1 MKMAVSHA
9 IGRRSLA
16 CLAALML
23 VGCMADRGWAQE
35 DPVAEPAAKPAAEPA
50 VKPAAEPAAKPAA
63 KQRAKP
69 RGRLPNF
76 YRTVVTEEQREAIY
90 EIQADSATEIK
101 ALQAQID
108 ALVADRDAKVQAL
121 LSPEQLQKI
130 KQAEAESKAKRDAK
144 KAAKD
149 AAPAA
154 VE

>member
-1 MKMAVSHA
+1 MNMAIPHT
-9 IGRRSLA
+9 IGRRSLV

-35 DPVAEPAAKPAAEPA
+35 DPAAEP
-50 VKPAAEPAAKPAA
+50 VAKPAA

-76 YRTVVTEEQREAIY
+76 YRTVVTEEQRETIY
-90 EIQADSATEIK
+90 KIQADSAAQIE

-108 ALVADRDAKVQAL
+108 ALVADRDAKVQAV
-121 LSPEQLQKI
+121 LSPEQLQKV

-149 AAPAA
+149 AAPAT
-154 VE
+154 EE